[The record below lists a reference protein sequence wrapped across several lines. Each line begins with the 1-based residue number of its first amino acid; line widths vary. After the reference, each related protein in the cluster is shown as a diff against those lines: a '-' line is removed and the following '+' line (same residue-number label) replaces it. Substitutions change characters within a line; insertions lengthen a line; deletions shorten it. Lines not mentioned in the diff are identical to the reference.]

1 MKGRKF
7 MSILQVGI
15 LVFTI
20 IEFANIMTLYF
31 NPGSQIGNG
40 VGVFNAWE
48 KSKEDQQV
56 HEFIKYLIYWVAG
69 AKLIFIMMAIVVII
83 LGNQMTQIFTVI
95 ALIISILSFYW
106 RLFPMIIKMDKS
118 GDITPKGY
126 SKTLGIMITTFIV
139 GFSVIL
145 IIALI

>member
-1 MKGRKF
+1 MN
-7 MSILQVGI
+7 ILQIGI

-48 KSKEDQQV
+48 KSKEDHQV

-69 AKLIFIMMAIVVII
+69 AKLIFIMMAIVAII
-83 LGNQMTQIFTVI
+83 LGNQMTQIFTVV

-145 IIALI
+145 IITLI